1 MEILSFP
8 IGLVIGLFPVIV
20 DLNGQPGPARL
31 LLDGRQVCEVSAR
44 APACMID
51 VGPDPRVRALDLER
65 LDRNGKVVERIRRWI
80 NRPAAEGKIRAVGS
94 CDDKRG
100 QCEFQLQWAHPSKL
114 DPSSVT
120 VSLDGRSVRKGTEPL
135 VRFSFNPKRPPQV
148 LTVEAAF
155 PDGQRADFTQL
166 LHGSYPEKAEA
177 SLHPVPVEVA
187 PSAGGD
193 DLGAR
198 LRSAGWKVRAVDEG
212 ETEIL
217 FVLQPK
223 AISRFA
229 QATSDIARNP
239 AMFGGA
245 LEGLGPLWFVVAD
258 ESLSLMQP
266 AVVGEHSKRWLPA
279 LITMSS
285 RASLARIRTADA
297 VTAGGYRLGGVP
309 RRRIMVLVLGPR
321 DFFEPDSSTLSSA
334 QALEYL
340 RRVGVPLIV
349 WRVEVPTSAIQPPA
363 LANLAREEWPEGE
376 WIRTSHDFPRAIAR
390 LRDVIDRQRL
400 VWLEEAV
407 ETSALEPLLPAGV
420 KLAGSAMSRNPAAEP
435 QEHPLS
441 PPSRIVYAAVPDPA
455 EPRDIYA
462 GTADGLLRSRDAGAT
477 WTHVETG
484 NAGGVFS
491 LAFAAEG
498 RARLLAGGSGALFR
512 SVPAEPGWSGL
523 SLPAVFALGV
533 NPSNPSV
540 LYAGTRGRILKS
552 TDGGLQWSDASSGI
566 AATFALA
573 LAVSSRDSA
582 TVYAGTAGSGVFK
595 SSDAGKTWH
604 PAGAELQGTAVRSI
618 AVSPDNPEIVY
629 AGTDGGVFLS
639 TDAGRFWKTAGTGL
653 PRAITYALAIDPGN
667 QDAPLRRDRLRA
679 LRQRA
684 RRQVLEALPGPEGA
698 RRVPRLR
705 LRRRDGSSRGR
716 SAKASSP

>member
-1 MEILSFP
+1 M
-8 IGLVIGLFPVIV
+8 
-20 DLNGQPGPARL
+20 
-31 LLDGRQVCEVSAR
+31 
-44 APACMID
+44 
-51 VGPDPRVRALDLER
+51 
-65 LDRNGKVVERIRRWI
+65 
-80 NRPAAEGKIRAVGS
+80 
-94 CDDKRG
+94 
-100 QCEFQLQWAHPSKL
+100 
-114 DPSSVT
+114 
-120 VSLDGRSVRKGTEPL
+120 
-135 VRFSFNPKRPPQV
+135 
-148 LTVEAAF
+148 
-155 PDGQRADFTQL
+155 
-166 LHGSYPEKAEA
+166 
-177 SLHPVPVEVA
+177 
-187 PSAGGD
+187 
-193 DLGAR
+193 
-198 LRSAGWKVRAVDEG
+198 DEG

-340 RRVGVPLIV
+340 RRVGVPLVV
-349 WRVEVPTSAIQPPA
+349 WRVQVSSSGTPPPA
-363 LANLAREEWPEGE
+363 LANLAKEEWPEGE

-420 KLAGSAMSRNPAAEP
+420 KLAGSAMSRDSAAVP

-512 SVPAEPGWSGL
+512 SVPSEPGWSGL

-573 LAVSSRDSA
+573 LAVSPRDSA
-582 TVYAGTAGSGVFK
+582 TAHAGTAGSGVFK

-604 PAGAELQGTAVRSI
+604 PAGAELQGTAVRSL

-667 QDAPLRRDRLRA
+667 RERLFAGTASGLFVSEHGGRSWKRCPALKAPVASLAFDSGGERLIAGTLGEGVVALNLEGLETEPGEGAPVDMPEQKPQGIPPGLLPATATGPELPLKVVLSNPHSNQSRSKISALLRVTVGIEPILETMA
-679 LRQRA
+679 KTGRA
-684 RRQVLEALPGPEGA
+684 RMLLNVVSESPAAARSSLARVERSVPFEANVDNWTLE
-698 RRVPRLR
+698 VPITW
-705 LRRRDGSSRGR
+705 SSRATRLFVTIIEAATG
-716 SAKASSP
+716 AHGAAAIDAAALE

>member
-1 MEILSFP
+1 MEILSYP

-65 LDRNGKVVERIRRWI
+65 LDAKGRVVERIRRWI

-100 QCEFQLQWAHPSKL
+100 HCEFELQWAHPTKL

-187 PSAGGD
+187 PGAAGD

-198 LRSAGWKVRAVDEG
+198 LRSAGWKVRAIDEG

-229 QATSDIARNP
+229 SATSEIARNP
-239 AMFGGA
+239 AMFGGS

-258 ESLSLMQP
+258 ESLALMQP

-297 VTAGGYRLGGVP
+297 VAAGGYRLGGVP

-340 RRVGVPLIV
+340 RRVGVPLVV
-349 WRVEVPTSAIQPPA
+349 WRMEVRTSGIQPPA
-363 LANLAREEWPEGE
+363 LANLALEEWPEGE

-420 KLAGSAMSRNPAAEP
+420 KLAGSAMSRDSAAAASPDARSILSRPRPGSCTPRFRTRRSRGPSTPGRRRGCSAAATRERRGRASRRAIPAA
-435 QEHPLS
+435 S
-441 PPSRIVYAAVPDPA
+441 SRSPSRARAARASSREGAARSSAAFPQSPA
-455 EPRDIYA
+455 GPASPCR
-462 GTADGLLRSRDAGAT
+462 RSSPWEWIPPTLPCSTR
-477 WTHVETG
+477 
-484 NAGGVFS
+484 
-491 LAFAAEG
+491 G
-498 RARLLAGGSGALFR
+498 RAGGS
-512 SVPAEPGWSGL
+512 
-523 SLPAVFALGV
+523 
-533 NPSNPSV
+533 
-540 LYAGTRGRILKS
+540 
-552 TDGGLQWSDASSGI
+552 
-566 AATFALA
+566 
-573 LAVSSRDSA
+573 
-582 TVYAGTAGSGVFK
+582 
-595 SSDAGKTWH
+595 
-604 PAGAELQGTAVRSI
+604 
-618 AVSPDNPEIVY
+618 
-629 AGTDGGVFLS
+629 
-639 TDAGRFWKTAGTGL
+639 
-653 PRAITYALAIDPGN
+653 
-667 QDAPLRRDRLRA
+667 
-679 LRQRA
+679 
-684 RRQVLEALPGPEGA
+684 
-698 RRVPRLR
+698 
-705 LRRRDGSSRGR
+705 
-716 SAKASSP
+716 